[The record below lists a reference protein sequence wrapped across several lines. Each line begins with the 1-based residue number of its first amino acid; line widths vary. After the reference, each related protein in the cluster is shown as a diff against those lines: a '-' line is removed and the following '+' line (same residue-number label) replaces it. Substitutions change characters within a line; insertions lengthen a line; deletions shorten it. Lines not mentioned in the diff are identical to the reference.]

1 MKRLLL
7 ILLACAAPAFGAD
20 VPLAQALRR
29 AELQC
34 TLTGNGR
41 DALTLTAANPGT
53 EPLTITIPAGLVC
66 AAAADRVLVVR
77 NARLTIPTG
86 SGAEMRIPTVALS
99 AKNACTTRAFT
110 PTKDS
115 ALALAPLLR
124 LAAERADLPNDTTQL
139 LALALLEDIAF
150 TPWQNFLA
158 PQRTKEADDQP
169 HPTPAEVTLAIDAL
183 GLLRQLA
190 PERQFALATDPE
202 LKLRALRN
210 PWCRAK
216 AVQLYG
222 LDSVALPPDIGQLLH
237 ARPGD
242 NCPICR
248 QRARMQ
254 SPPDL

>member
-1 MKRLLL
+1 MKLLL
-7 ILLACAAPAFGAD
+7 LLLLLACAVPA
-20 VPLAQALRR
+20 LAG
-29 AELQC
+29 EF
-34 TLTGNGR
+34 TGNGR
-41 DALTLTAANPGT
+41 EKLTFTGTNPGKDV
-53 EPLTITIPAGLVC
+53 LTVEFPAGLIL
-66 AAAADRVLVVR
+66 AAGEDRVLVVR
-77 NARLTIPTG
+77 AARLAIPPGG
-86 SGAEMRIPTVALS
+86 SAEALLPTVALS
-99 AKNACTTRAFT
+99 AKNACATRAFAS
-110 PTKDS
+110 TKEQVP
-115 ALALAPLLR
+115 ALAPLLR
-124 LAAERADLPNDTTQL
+124 LAAERADLPNDTAQL

-150 TPWQNFLA
+150 TPWQHFLA
-158 PQRTKEADDQP
+158 PQRTKEAAEQP

-190 PERQFALATDPE
+190 PERQLALATDPE

-222 LDSVALPPDIGQLLH
+222 LDAVALPPDIGQLLH

-248 QRARMQ
+248 QRTKMQ

>member
-1 MKRLLL
+1 MKTLLL
-7 ILLACAAPAFGAD
+7 ILCAVSAFAAD
-20 VPLAQALRR
+20 VPLAQALQR

-53 EPLTITIPAGLVC
+53 EPLTIAIPAGLVC
-66 AAAADRVLVVR
+66 AAAGDRVLVLR
-77 NARLTIPTG
+77 TARLTVPPGG
-86 SGAEMRIPTVALS
+86 SAEARLPTVALS
-99 AKNACTTRAFT
+99 AKNPCTTRTFA
-110 PTKDS
+110 PVQDS
-115 ALALAPLLR
+115 APALAPLLR
-124 LAAERADLPNDTTQL
+124 LAAERADLPNDTIQL
-139 LALALLEDIAF
+139 VALALLEDIAF
-150 TPWQNFLA
+150 TPWQEFLV
-158 PQRTKEADDQP
+158 PQRNKEAAEQP

-190 PERQFALATDPE
+190 PERQFALATDPG

-210 PWCRAK
+210 PWARAK

-222 LDSVALPPDIGQLLH
+222 LDAVPLPPDIGQLLH

-248 QRARMQ
+248 QRAKMQ